1 MNLTI
6 LKIRLSMTNLGC
18 FVVYID
24 VIGINLDSYIYIL
37 TLSHIIHVHAF
48 IALIKGDNT
57 VTYNTCTC
65 FHCFN

>member
-1 MNLTI
+1 MYVTYNT
-6 LKIRLSMTNLGC
+6 
-18 FVVYID
+18 
-24 VIGINLDSYIYIL
+24 L

-65 FHCFN
+65 HI

>member
-37 TLSHIIHVHAF
+37 TLSHIIHV
-48 IALIKGDNT
+48 
-57 VTYNTCTC
+57 Y
-65 FHCFN
+65 